1 MKKVTTVIAALLFMT
16 SAASAQTSYSSY
28 TNYID
33 TLATEGS
40 VTSHIQFF
48 LGGDVILTKN
58 GRRDEMIVKKHG
70 VVEILDRRITF
81 EPGLPGILDHI
92 DSVNGE
98 KVLWIK
104 YEKGKKNHLTT
115 IILPFIS
122 SGKGKDN
129 AYKLAYPSN
138 GSGGSMLLKKT
149 GAATYFKNDDDKY
162 TFEKST
168 DLQVDASFLQSLIKA
183 RGIKIK

>member
-1 MKKVTTVIAALLFMT
+1 MKRITTVIATLLFMV
-16 SAASAQTSYSSY
+16 SAASAQTYSSY

-33 TLATEGS
+33 TLATEAG

-58 GRRDEMIVKKHG
+58 GRKDEMIVKKHG

-92 DSVNGE
+92 DSANGQ

-104 YEKGKKNHLTT
+104 YEKGKKKNLTT
-115 IILPFIS
+115 IILPFIH
-122 SGKGKDN
+122 SGNAKDN
-129 AYKLAYPSN
+129 AYKLAYPSE
-138 GSGGSMLLKKT
+138 SGGSLLLKKT

-168 DLQVDASFLQSLIKA
+168 DLQVDASFLQALIKA